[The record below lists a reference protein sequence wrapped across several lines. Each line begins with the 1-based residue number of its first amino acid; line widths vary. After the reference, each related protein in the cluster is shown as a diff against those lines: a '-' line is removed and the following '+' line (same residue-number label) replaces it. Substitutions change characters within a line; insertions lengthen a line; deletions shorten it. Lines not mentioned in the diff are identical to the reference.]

1 MEMNSDHF
9 TARAVSLVNHVRFA
23 GNWVLFPRSSSDMVA
38 GFPPSGD
45 SVESQLRFHVSRRQG
60 PAGGNQTGGPKP
72 FSREWVSAP
81 LDVRTPV
88 PAHPAKSYR
97 APAWIPSPHKATV
110 ALVMVLVLMAALI
123 GGSLS
128 PSVIAESTEF
138 VIVNPQT
145 TPSPGEDATPGNVVT
160 DATATPTESAAVGSI
175 AEFPEGEL
183 LPDYRI
189 LAFYGHP
196 HTPDLGILGQYSKED
211 LLALLREEAAAYE
224 RADPDTPVMP
234 AFEMIASVAQGE
246 PGDDG
251 AYLAQTDEETIRE
264 YIQFTQENGILLI
277 LDIQVGRT
285 SVADEWKII
294 KKYMN
299 EPNVHLAIDPEFAM
313 GADQVP
319 LVDIGSV
326 DAEDITFAQEQ
337 LSQVV
342 EEEDLP
348 PKVLIVHRFTDG
360 MVTNADELEEVDNV
374 QLVVDTD
381 GFGDPASKVA
391 TYQLYARDGGF
402 QFSGI
407 KLFYDQDHPL
417 MQPEEIVNLDPP
429 PNFVM
434 YQ

>member
-1 MEMNSDHF
+1 
-9 TARAVSLVNHVRFA
+9 
-23 GNWVLFPRSSSDMVA
+23 
-38 GFPPSGD
+38 
-45 SVESQLRFHVSRRQG
+45 LRFQVPRRQG
-60 PAGGNQTGGPKP
+60 TAGEAQTSGPKP
-72 FSREWVSAP
+72 FSREWVNAP
-81 LDVRTPV
+81 PEVRTPV
-88 PAHPAKSYR
+88 PARPAKSYH
-97 APAWIPSPHKATV
+97 APSWLPSPHKA
-110 ALVMVLVLMAALI
+110 ALSLVMVLVLLAALI

-128 PSVIAESTEF
+128 PTVIAESTEF
-138 VIVNPQT
+138 VVINP
-145 TPSPGEDATPGNVVT
+145 A
-160 DATATPTESAAVGSI
+160 ATPTPDGETTPGSVLIDVSPTPTEDASAGSI
-175 AEFPEGEL
+175 ADFPEGEL

-224 RADPDTPVMP
+224 RADPDTPIMP
-234 AFEMIASVAQGE
+234 AFEMIASVAQSE
-246 PGDDG
+246 PGADG
-251 AYLAQTDEETIRE
+251 MYLAQTDEETIRE

-285 SVADEWKII
+285 SIADEWEII

-313 GADQVP
+313 GPEQVP
-319 LVDIGSV
+319 LIDIGSV
-326 DAEDITFAQEQ
+326 DADDITFAQEQ
-337 LSQVV
+337 LSQLV
-342 EEEDLP
+342 EEENLP

-360 MVTNADELEEVDNV
+360 MVTNADELDEVDDV

-381 GFGDPASKVA
+381 GFGDPDSKIA

-402 QFSGI
+402 KFSGI

-417 MQPEEIVNLDPP
+417 MQPDDVVNLDPP